1 MVSLFVLILMNSIYC
16 EYSNYRRLADDN
28 SEGVGVKRFRDYYAT
43 STSLL
48 EKKKPDEMFIFISLT
63 QRETTLRLTI
73 SITRLHNHERF

>member
-48 EKKKPDEMFIFISLT
+48 EKKKTRRNVHLYIAHSKRDNS
-63 QRETTLRLTI
+63 ETNNI
-73 SITRLHNHERF
+73 YHQAP